1 MDTTPFKKLMQEWGA
16 RARMHRRCQQEREE
30 EDGSDEHDEEW
41 LMHDQAADIYDR
53 CADELKRA
61 LATTLT
67 PLAT

>member
-1 MDTTPFKKLMQEWGA
+1 
-16 RARMHRRCQQEREE
+16 MHRRCQQEREE